1 MWVNYDARVLATGI
15 GQQESESLD
24 MKQYLG
30 IEKKTGIK
38 PGIIA
43 LVKKRRLIDN
53 TKIRD

>member
-1 MWVNYDARVLATGI
+1 MMPEYWI

>member
-1 MWVNYDARVLATGI
+1 MMPDYWI

-30 IEKKTGIK
+30 MEKKTGSE
-38 PGIIA
+38 PGITA

-53 TKIRD
+53 TEIRD